1 MDKVENYE
9 IKKFKFKLKIKF
21 MEKINLKKNLSLEV
35 SIWRILIISNL
46 YYFFCILTKQLKEP
60 IAHRTVYQRKER
72 SLIKLQRKNAK
83 KYKPHKKISN
93 ENQLREKKTS
103 VT

>member
-35 SIWRILIISNL
+35 SI
-46 YYFFCILTKQLKEP
+46 
-60 IAHRTVYQRKER
+60 
-72 SLIKLQRKNAK
+72 
-83 KYKPHKKISN
+83 
-93 ENQLREKKTS
+93 
-103 VT
+103 